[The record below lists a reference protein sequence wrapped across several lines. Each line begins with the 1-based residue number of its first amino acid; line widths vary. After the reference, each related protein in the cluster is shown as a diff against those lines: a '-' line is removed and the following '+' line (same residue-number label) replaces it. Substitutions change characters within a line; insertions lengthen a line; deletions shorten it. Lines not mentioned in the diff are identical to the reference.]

1 MSVPQV
7 KGFFDPNSHTISYVV
22 FDQDSKQSAVIDSVL
37 DFDYASGAISYDL
50 ADQILAY
57 IQKLDLDV
65 VWHIETHVHAD
76 HLSAAPYLQDKVGG
90 QLMISREITEV
101 QKIFGKVFNAGTEF
115 ERDGSQFDRL
125 LDDNDSYQ
133 LGLLFWTGYS
143 HARSHSG
150 LYGPHN
156 WGCSF
161 CGGYII
167 YA

>member
-1 MSVPQV
+1 M
-7 KGFFDPNSHTISYVV
+7 V
-22 FDQDSKQSAVIDSVL
+22 FDQDSKQSAIIDSVL

-65 VWHIETHVHAD
+65 AWHIETHVHAD

-115 ERDGSQFDRL
+115 ERDGSQFNRL
-125 LDDNDSYQ
+125 LMIMTAINWVA
-133 LGLLFWTGYS
+133 FWTGYS
-143 HARSHSG
+143 HARTHW
-150 LYGPHN
+150 PVWPTN

-161 CGGYII
+161 CAKGIHYLCLTAGRPR
-167 YA
+167 

>member
-1 MSVPQV
+1 
-7 KGFFDPNSHTISYVV
+7 
-22 FDQDSKQSAVIDSVL
+22 
-37 DFDYASGAISYDL
+37 
-50 ADQILAY
+50 
-57 IQKLDLDV
+57 
-65 VWHIETHVHAD
+65 
-76 HLSAAPYLQDKVGG
+76 
-90 QLMISREITEV
+90 MISREITEV

-115 ERDGSQFDRL
+115 ERDGSQFNRL

-133 LGLLFWTGYS
+133 WVAFLDGLFTRG
-143 HARSHSG
+143 AHSG